1 MGILIPATLKILGI
15 AVASSMIGRQLEERG
30 HGGKVVF
37 INIIGNLACAYIALD
52 LVVDSL
58 RYFAFIFGV

>member
-1 MGILIPATLKILGI
+1 MAILLPAALKIMGIAF
-15 AVASSMIGRQLEERG
+15 ASSMIGKQLEERG

-37 INIIGNLACAYIALD
+37 INIIGQLGCAYIALD

-58 RYFAFIFGV
+58 HHFAALLGV